1 MELDAEGAF
10 VERDAVLLQQA
21 DGLAGDGGG
30 RVDDLDPGA
39 GDGLDDRPQE
49 RIVRATEDD
58 AVRACVQQGLQR
70 GFHGRIGLRAVQGA
84 VFHELHEAFAHV
96 FDDMDIVLEA
106 AFRLQVLGAFER
118 PGRGEDADH
127 AGFRAQGG
135 GLHGRFHPHEG
146 YVRIF
151 FAEGGDGGR
160 RGGVAGDDDD
170 VGPLAQQE
178 VRDGAGAVPD
188 EVGRLVPV
196 RAVGVV
202 RIIDI
207 ALVREQFHD
216 LPVHRQAAR
225 ARIEYADGC
234 HTLTNI
240 REILKKLAGVKAWV
254 TDFQKAASLVDD
266 LDVLYDFAKDSVSG
280 SEDEAVETDET
291 RELDATFAKAVEA
304 VEALELKN
312 MLGNEGDNL
321 GAVLTINSG
330 AGGTEANDW
339 SSMLMRM
346 YLRWGERNGYKMTV
360 TSLLEGEEAGI
371 KSATIEVE
379 GDYAYGYLKAENGV
393 HRLVRISPFN
403 AQGKRQTTFSS
414 VFVYPLVDDSIHIEI
429 NPGDLE
435 WDTFRS
441 GGHGGQNVNKV
452 ETGVRVRHIPSGI
465 MVENTETRS
474 QQDNRQ
480 RALLILKSRLYD
492 IELKKRQEK
501 QAELEGQKKRIEWGS
516 QIRNYVLH
524 PYKLVKDLRT
534 GYSTAD
540 TQGVL
545 DGDLNEFMKTFLMG
559 NGAAVTDVDDDL
571 D

>member
-1 MELDAEGAF
+1 MITAEQIKDLRTRLETLEKCLDI
-10 VERDAVLLQQA
+10 
-21 DGLAGDGGG
+21 AGKRKD
-30 RVDDLDPGA
+30 
-39 GDGLDDRPQE
+39 
-49 RIVRATEDD
+49 
-58 AVRACVQQGLQR
+58 
-70 GFHGRIGLRAVQGA
+70 
-84 VFHELHEAFAHV
+84 
-96 FDDMDIVLEA
+96 
-106 AFRLQVLGAFER
+106 
-118 PGRGEDADH
+118 
-127 AGFRAQGG
+127 
-135 GLHGRFHPHEG
+135 
-146 YVRIF
+146 
-151 FAEGGDGGR
+151 
-160 RGGVAGDDDD
+160 VAGKEQES
-170 VGPLAQQE
+170 LA
-178 VRDGAGAVPD
+178 PD
-188 EVGRLVPV
+188 FWNDPK
-196 RAVGVV
+196 
-202 RIIDI
+202 
-207 ALVREQFHD
+207 
-216 LPVHRQAAR
+216 AA
-225 ARIEYADGC
+225 E
-234 HTLTNI
+234 TF
-240 REILKKLAGVKAWV
+240 LKKLASVKSWV
-254 TDFQKAASLVDD
+254 TDFQRAAGLVDD
-266 LDVLYDFAKDSVSG
+266 LDVLYDFARDSVSG
-280 SEDEAVETDET
+280 AEDEAVETDET
-291 RELDATFAKAVEA
+291 RELDTAFAQAVEA
-304 VEALELKN
+304 VEALELRN
-312 MLGNEGDNL
+312 MLGGEGDNL

-339 SSMLMRM
+339 SAMLMRM

-534 GYSTAD
+534 GWSTAD

-545 DGDLNEFMKTFLMG
+545 DGDLNDFMKSFLMG
-559 NGAAVTDVDDDL
+559 NGVAVTDLDDDL

>member
-1 MELDAEGAF
+1 MTTFDQIKE
-10 VERDAVLLQQA
+10 LQQRLGTLESCLDIA
-21 DGLAGDGGG
+21 GKRKEVEAKTQETLAPDFWGD
-30 RVDDLDPGA
+30 PKA
-39 GDGLDDRPQE
+39 
-49 RIVRATEDD
+49 A
-58 AVRACVQQGLQR
+58 
-70 GFHGRIGLRAVQGA
+70 
-84 VFHELHEAFAHV
+84 EAF
-96 FDDMDIVLEA
+96 
-106 AFRLQVLGAFER
+106 
-118 PGRGEDADH
+118 
-127 AGFRAQGG
+127 
-135 GLHGRFHPHEG
+135 
-146 YVRIF
+146 
-151 FAEGGDGGR
+151 
-160 RGGVAGDDDD
+160 
-170 VGPLAQQE
+170 
-178 VRDGAGAVPD
+178 
-188 EVGRLVPV
+188 
-196 RAVGVV
+196 
-202 RIIDI
+202 
-207 ALVREQFHD
+207 
-216 LPVHRQAAR
+216 
-225 ARIEYADGC
+225 
-234 HTLTNI
+234 
-240 REILKKLAGVKAWV
+240 LKKLSGIKSWV
-254 TDFQKAASLVDD
+254 TDFGKAKGLVED
-266 LDVLYDFAKDSVSG
+266 LEVLYDFAKESISG
-280 SEDEAVETDET
+280 SEEEAVETAET
-291 RELDATFAKAVEA
+291 KELDAAYKLTVDA
-304 VEALELKN
+304 VEALELRN

-339 SSMLMRM
+339 SAMLMRM
-346 YLRWGERNGYKMTV
+346 YTRWCERNGYKYTV
-360 TSLLEGEEAGI
+360 TSILEGDEAGI
-371 KSATIEVE
+371 KSTTIEVE

-414 VFVYPLVDDSIHIEI
+414 VFVYPLVDDSINIEI
-429 NPGDLE
+429 NPSDLE

-452 ETGVRVRHIPSGI
+452 ETGVRVRHLPSGI

-545 DGDLNEFMKTFLMG
+545 DGDLNEFMKTYLMG
-559 NGAAVTDVDDDL
+559 KGAAVTDAEDL